1 MICIFLVQVRNSDL
15 SWKEA
20 KRLMKKDSR
29 WNLVDLLEREEKEKY
44 FTQHIE
50 QLTRKKREKLRELL
64 DETPEVTLTSSWKEI
79 RRIIKEDPRY
89 TKFSS
94 SERVKRATFKFQ
106 NTNWR
111 HFHVEMWEG
120 VQGVLERQISG
131 CQGWFQGAVEG
142 ILLFCQLFFMFYL
155 TPSFRKPK
163 W

>member
-1 MICIFLVQVRNSDL
+1 
-15 SWKEA
+15 
-20 KRLMKKDSR
+20 MKKDSR

-94 SERVKRATFKFQ
+94 SERV
-106 NTNWR
+106 
-111 HFHVEMWEG
+111 MSS
-120 VQGVLERQISG
+120 LQI
-131 CQGWFQGAVEG
+131 AVNN
-142 ILLFCQLFFMFYL
+142 
-155 TPSFRKPK
+155 
-163 W
+163 

>member
-1 MICIFLVQVRNSDL
+1 MFLVQVRNSDL

-94 SERVKRATFKFQ
+94 SERVKRVTFKFQ
-106 NTNWR
+106 NTN
-111 HFHVEMWEG
+111 
-120 VQGVLERQISG
+120 
-131 CQGWFQGAVEG
+131 
-142 ILLFCQLFFMFYL
+142 
-155 TPSFRKPK
+155 
-163 W
+163 

>member
-1 MICIFLVQVRNSDL
+1 
-15 SWKEA
+15 
-20 KRLMKKDSR
+20 MKKDSR

-94 SERVKRATFKFQ
+94 SERVKGQLLNFK
-106 NTNWR
+106 
-111 HFHVEMWEG
+111 HK
-120 VQGVLERQISG
+120 
-131 CQGWFQGAVEG
+131 
-142 ILLFCQLFFMFYL
+142 L
-155 TPSFRKPK
+155 TSFSRRNVRGSSRST
-163 W
+163 

>member
-1 MICIFLVQVRNSDL
+1 
-15 SWKEA
+15 
-20 KRLMKKDSR
+20 MKKDSR

-94 SERVKRATFKFQ
+94 SERVKI
-106 NTNWR
+106 TN
-111 HFHVEMWEG
+111 
-120 VQGVLERQISG
+120 I
-131 CQGWFQGAVEG
+131 
-142 ILLFCQLFFMFYL
+142 
-155 TPSFRKPK
+155 
-163 W
+163 

>member
-1 MICIFLVQVRNSDL
+1 
-15 SWKEA
+15 
-20 KRLMKKDSR
+20 MKKDSR

-94 SERVKRATFKFQ
+94 SERVKRDTFFIAIQ
-106 NTNWR
+106 TDII
-111 HFHVEMWEG
+111 F
-120 VQGVLERQISG
+120 
-131 CQGWFQGAVEG
+131 
-142 ILLFCQLFFMFYL
+142 
-155 TPSFRKPK
+155 T
-163 W
+163 